1 MTNGWAGEAAS
12 RPNAATCASPA
23 AVVPSTT
30 SAAVSVFCCTRPSP
44 GKCLSVAVTPCAAR
58 PSITAPAA
66 PTTASAV
73 LPYCRSRAPIGGL
86 AASVPAGTTSATG
99 ARSRFT
105 PASWRGAPVR
115 SASADRSAG
124 GRVPWTRAE
133 GIASNPGPLSVWTR
147 PPSWSTAIQS
157 PGPGAAACHVPTV
170 AARSAAGACDRPARK
185 MPPTPLAAT
194 APPPPRASRRTPT
207 TNSWATR
214 PRGSRAASAAVTAFS
229 GPVGVGAAVLLGAVL
244 GGVLLGTVL
253 AEAELLPASVPSRPP
268 PEEQAPTASSRQPS
282 TAIRRPA
289 LRMVLLD
296 GSDLLRPDGPS
307 PASLPDRRS
316 APVEAQRVIRRHL
329 HQHDAHPVRVLDPR
343 LDETP
348 RLLAGGP
355 QDRHARRRQ
364 PGLLGGD
371 VAHLE
376 PEGEPARGLLGLAGD
391 LEQAAAQEVDGAGV
405 LRRAELPVHGQ
416 AEHAAV
422 EGPR

>member
-1 MTNGWAGEAAS
+1 A
-12 RPNAATCASPA
+12 
-23 AVVPSTT
+23 T
-30 SAAVSVFCCTRPSP
+30 SAA
-44 GKCLSVAVTPCAAR
+44 
-58 PSITAPAA
+58 
-66 PTTASAV
+66 
-73 LPYCRSRAPIGGL
+73 
-86 AASVPAGTTSATG
+86 G

-105 PASWRGAPVR
+105 PASWRAAPVR

-229 GPVGVGAAVLLGAVL
+229 GP
-244 GGVLLGTVL
+244 
-253 AEAELLPASVPSRPP
+253 
-268 PEEQAPTASSRQPS
+268 
-282 TAIRRPA
+282 
-289 LRMVLLD
+289 
-296 GSDLLRPDGPS
+296 DGPS

-376 PEGEPARGLLGLAGD
+376 PEGEPARG
-391 LEQAAAQEVDGAGV
+391 
-405 LRRAELPVHGQ
+405 
-416 AEHAAV
+416 
-422 EGPR
+422 